1 VGFVALFVSGC
12 PDDCFGV
19 CGTMDETYAR
29 PRFGSP
35 REPKNPVNPGN
46 RLVRMIDFVTASHA
60 RCIAFLLVCGALF
73 FLPGFFSI
81 PPVDRDEAR
90 FAQATKQMVETGDF
104 VDIRFQDEV
113 RYKKPVGIYWM
124 QAAAVESLKALGLP
138 KAEVRIWVYRIPSLI
153 GAVGTVLLTY
163 WAALAFVTRRGA
175 VLAALMMCSC
185 VLLSVEARLAKTDA
199 MLLLTVV
206 AAMGALARVY
216 LSWQRGEDPERPPW
230 SWPIIFWTALAGGIL
245 IKGPLILMFAG
256 LTIVMLAIL
265 DRNAS
270 WLWRLRP
277 VWGLMWTLI
286 LVLPWFIAI
295 YWRAGGTFFTDS
307 VGGDMLS
314 KLAAQESHGAP
325 PGLYLLLFWITFWP
339 GAPLAGMAVPVIW
352 RARREP
358 GAQFLLAWLVPS
370 WIVFELVLTK
380 LPHYVLPLYPAIAIL
395 TVGALERRV
404 LSRSW
409 LTKGAAWWFAIPAL
423 AAILAV
429 VGAISLTR
437 QPAFLAWPL
446 LAASMILGLFAWWLY
461 EDSRAERSL
470 LNAVVA
476 AMFLAV
482 AVYGVVV
489 PSLNTLFPSAEIAR
503 ALRYAA
509 CVKPRLA
516 SAGFDEPSL
525 VFMTDTSTALTDG
538 SGAAD
543 FLNGGRCRFALVEQ
557 RSERAFV
564 QRAEAIGLRYNVA
577 TRIEGYNI
585 SRGRAVSISVFRSEG
600 TE

>member
-1 VGFVALFVSGC
+1 MVVSAYAE
-12 PDDCFGV
+12 PMV
-19 CGTMDETYAR
+19 ETYAR
-29 PRFGSP
+29 PRFGEP
-35 REPKNPVNPGN
+35 REPKNVVNPGS
-46 RLVRMIDFVTASHA
+46 RLVRLIDFVTASHA
-60 RCIAFLLVCGALF
+60 RAIAFLLLCGALF
-73 FLPGFFSI
+73 FLPGFFNI
-81 PPVDRDEAR
+81 PPIDRDEAR

-124 QAAAVESLKALGLP
+124 QAAVVETAGALGLP
-138 KAEVRIWVYRIPSLI
+138 KARLRIWVYRIPSLI
-153 GAVGTVLLTY
+153 GAVGAVLLTY
-163 WAALAFVTRRGA
+163 WAALAFVTRRAA
-175 VLAALMMCSC
+175 VFAALMMCAS

-206 AAMGALARVY
+206 AAMGAMARVY
-216 LSWQRGEDPERPPW
+216 LSWQRGEDPEHPPW
-230 SWPIIFWTALAGGIL
+230 SWPAIFWTAIAIGIL
-245 IKGPLILMFAG
+245 LKGPLILMFVG
-256 LTIVMLAIL
+256 LTILTLGIL

-277 VWGLMWTLI
+277 VWGLMWTLV

-295 YWRAGGTFFTDS
+295 YWRAGDTFFTDS

-339 GAPLAGMAVPVIW
+339 GAPLAGMAAPAIW

-358 GAQFLLAWLVPS
+358 GAQYLLAWLLPS
-370 WIVFELVLTK
+370 WLVFELVLTK

-409 LTKGAAWWFAIPAL
+409 LMRGAAWWFAIPAL

-429 VGAISLTR
+429 VGAIMLTR
-437 QPAFLAWPL
+437 QPAFLSWPPF
-446 LAASMILGLFAWWLY
+446 AAAMILGLFAWWLY
-461 EDSRAERSL
+461 EDSRAERSF
-470 LNAVVA
+470 LNAIAA
-476 AMFLAV
+476 AMLLAF
-482 AVYGVVV
+482 AVYGVVL
-489 PSLNTLFPSAEIAR
+489 PSLTTLFPSAEIAH
-503 ALRYAA
+503 ALRNVVCVGPRAA
-509 CVKPRLA
+509 A
-516 SAGFDEPSL
+516 AGFHEPSL
-525 VFMTDTSTALTDG
+525 VFMTDTSTLLTDG

-543 FLNGGRCRFALVEQ
+543 FLNQGRCRFALIEQ
-557 RSERAFV
+557 RSERTFV

-585 SRGRAVSISVFRSEG
+585 SQGRAVSIAIYRSEG